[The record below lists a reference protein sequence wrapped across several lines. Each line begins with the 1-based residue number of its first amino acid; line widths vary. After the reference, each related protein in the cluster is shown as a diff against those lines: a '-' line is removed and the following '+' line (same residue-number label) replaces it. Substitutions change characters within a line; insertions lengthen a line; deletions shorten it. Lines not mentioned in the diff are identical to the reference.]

1 MKGSRKMVAELI
13 AGAALVVKSIE
24 SFRTAAK
31 TAKDIS
37 ALTKDID
44 GLFTGAHQLKKQEQE
59 AKRTGQSATQIIL
72 ERENAKNAI
81 AEAQELIIAK
91 YGYNVWQDILKL
103 QREQALAE
111 KHRKARERREAE
123 ARREEVEAAATVGA
137 SVILGIMVVGII
149 GFVLWAMK

>member
-1 MKGSRKMVAELI
+1 MVAEII

-37 ALTKDID
+37 ALSKDID
-44 GLFTGAHQLKKQEQE
+44 GLFNGAHQLKKEEQE
-59 AKRTGQSATQIIL
+59 AKRIGQSATQIVL
-72 ERENAKNAI
+72 DREMAKEAI
-81 AEAQELIIAK
+81 AECQELIIGRF
-91 YGYNVWQDILKL
+91 GYNVWQDILKL

-111 KHRKARERREAE
+111 KHRKARERRAAE
-123 ARREEVEAAATVGA
+123 VRQQEVEAAATVGA

-149 GFVLWAMK
+149 GFVLWAMQK

>member
-1 MKGSRKMVAELI
+1 MVAEIL

-37 ALTKDID
+37 DLSKDID
-44 GLFTGAHQLKKQEQE
+44 GLFTGAHQLKQQENE
-59 AKRTGQSATQIIL
+59 AKRTGQSATEIIL

-111 KHRKARERREAE
+111 KHRKAAERRAAE
-123 ARREEVEAAATVGA
+123 VRKQEVEQAATVGA
-137 SVILGIMVVGII
+137 SVILGIIIVGII
-149 GFVLWAMK
+149 GFVLWAMQR